1 MDGIGRRGFLG
12 LGTGAAFAAALP
24 AVADTVDA
32 AAYLKPRRISVA
44 CGLSRPFSVLH
55 VSDTHLTL
63 MSAKELENADRARLH
78 RDRNG
83 PAFPH
88 GRGAKGLAAA
98 VTYAAVRRM
107 PIVHTGDLVDFYGE
121 ANAAAV
127 AKFTAEESVYAAAGN
142 HEWAYFMYTR
152 AEDVR
157 RNRALFVARL
167 CDVYRNDLDASARVI
182 GGVNFVAFDDWDSNV
197 TERQAA
203 FIDAELA
210 KGLPTVLLCH
220 CPFYVPRL
228 HAESLERC
236 KDRPHSDLVGLPL
249 AEHERIRAL
258 TPSEAWHRPTKT
270 TLAFTERLKAAGNLK
285 AILCGHLHRFHEERF
300 SPTAIQYVVGA
311 NSDGA
316 AYEVSFT

>member
-98 VTYAAVRRM
+98 VA
-107 PIVHTGDLVDFYGE
+107 
-121 ANAAAV
+121 
-127 AKFTAEESVYAAAGN
+127 YAAAREGVDIFSSLETAVFPLEFHN
-142 HEWAYFMYTR
+142 PYDIVAGTKGHLVAYEANTAAMKAF
-152 AEDVR
+152 
-157 RNRALFVARL
+157 
-167 CDVYRNDLDASARVI
+167 LDA
-182 GGVNFVAFDDWDSNV
+182 
-197 TERQAA
+197 
-203 FIDAELA
+203 
-210 KGLPTVLLCH
+210 
-220 CPFYVPRL
+220 
-228 HAESLERC
+228 
-236 KDRPHSDLVGLPL
+236 
-249 AEHERIRAL
+249 
-258 TPSEAWHRPTKT
+258 
-270 TLAFTERLKAAGNLK
+270 
-285 AILCGHLHRFHEERF
+285 EEE
-300 SPTAIQYVVGA
+300 PMP
-311 NSDGA
+311 
-316 AYEVSFT
+316 